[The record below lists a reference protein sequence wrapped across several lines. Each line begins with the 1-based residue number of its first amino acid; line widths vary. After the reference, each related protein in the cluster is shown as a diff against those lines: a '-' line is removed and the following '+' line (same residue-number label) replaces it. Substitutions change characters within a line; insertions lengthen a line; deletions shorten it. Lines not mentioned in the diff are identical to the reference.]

1 MNTDFR
7 LNDDQIMSFKTNGFL
22 ILENLVDEDTLACW
36 RDQIWKALGVR
47 SDGPE
52 TWSDR
57 KKLND
62 FYFSPPDQQPTQYY
76 KYQTI
81 GKQLGGGDFCRGPDD
96 HGGGGAPLP
105 KWPNPDQAVTWTMP
119 TSGHIDGFAAHIG
132 QPHVPFMVGFTTNLY
147 DVEPRGG
154 GFIYWPGSHL
164 TAHAYFLEHP
174 DEIAGDFRKHQRPIF
189 SEIAPEPPREFTG
202 KAGDVLLWHS
212 GLCHNGSVNVNP
224 SPRFAVIV
232 RYAHRLKEDP
242 AFKLEVPD
250 DLWKYWAI

>member
-1 MNTDFR
+1 MGNEVSLDA
-7 LNDDQIMSFKTNGFL
+7 DQIAFFKANGFL
-22 ILENLVDEDTLACW
+22 ILEHLVDEDTRKDW
-36 RDQIWKALGVR
+36 RDQIWAALGVR
-47 SDGPE
+47 PDAPE

-57 KKLND
+57 RKLND
-62 FYFSPPDQQPTQYY
+62 FQFGPPDRQPTHYH
-76 KYQTI
+76 KYQAI

-105 KWPNPDQAVTWTMP
+105 KWPNPEKANEWTMP
-119 TSGHIDGFAAHIG
+119 DSGHIDGYAAHIG
-132 QPHVPFMVGFTTNLY
+132 QPHVPFMVGFTTYLY
-147 DVEPRGG
+147 DVAPCGG

-164 TAHAYFLEHP
+164 TTHRYFLDP
-174 DEIAGDFRKHQRPIF
+174 DEITGDFRKHNRPIF

-242 AFKLEVPD
+242 AFKMEVPE